1 MSYSFETK
9 LAEVEYEIKMRHQVY
24 PGSVKMGRMK
34 EGQAEMKIAIMEAI
48 AEDYRGAIQ
57 RRDEKV
63 AAIKAAQLQQEPQC
77 ESSSATAAGDN
88 ATSST

>member
-9 LAEVEYEIKMRHQVY
+9 LAEVEYELKMRHQVY

-34 EGQAEMKIAIMEAI
+34 EGQAEMKIAIMEDI
-48 AEDYRGAIQ
+48 AEDYRRAIA
-57 RRDEKV
+57 RRDT
-63 AAIKAAQLQQEPQC
+63 QQEPQC